1 MLTSKDRTLISNS
14 IQWTVIIAFALTI
27 ILPLLYAIMRLEAV
41 TGMSSLDSVISFFT
55 LTETKEALRFT
66 LIESLFSVILTLII
80 GLPLAWQLG
89 RYEWKHI
96 SIIRSLISIPFVM
109 PAIVAAMGFLALIDQ
124 GGPLDKIGID
134 LRTESGI
141 IGNISSVTGIENTG
155 HFIALIIAHAW
166 FNISLVVRMV
176 EPTLSTMDPRW
187 EEQIRLLPAGNSRLG
202 RVKNLWLPFIGPA
215 IACASALCF
224 VFSFTSF
231 ALVKWLTPTKSTL
244 ESLMADSGGTA
255 GIYNYRIDTSEIV
268 LAVCLVQLIILVTAL
283 AITSRLQRKHSLRH
297 AIVSELSARK
307 SRGKASF
314 FGKAVLIGGLIFTL
328 LPLIL
333 VAISSF
339 VVRTV
344 KNGTISSDFTL
355 DAWKNAWQGDNST
368 LSIPEA
374 LSNSLIYA
382 LITLIFSI
390 IIGWIIAS
398 SINRLENS
406 GNMKLAKIVD
416 MISLAPLA
424 ISAVMIGLG
433 ILLGIL
439 RWNPAMFNWFLI
451 PVIPHVLLTTPFV
464 VRVMLP
470 AIRSLDIS
478 FEEQAKMLGL
488 SPTKVWI
495 HSRLSFLLGPL
506 AVSSSLTIAFSL
518 GEFGATWILV
528 RSGSWDTLSILVDQ
542 LMGQPKFNPLVYPM
556 AMASATVL
564 MALTFVLFLLAEK
577 VRPDGE
583 GSGF

>member
-1 MLTSKDRTLISNS
+1 MLTSKDRTLISKS

-41 TGMSSLDSVISFFT
+41 TGISSLDSVISFFT

-297 AIVSELSARK
+297 AIVSESSARK

>member
-27 ILPLLYAIMRLEAV
+27 IFPLLYAIMRLEAV
-41 TGMSSLDSVISFFT
+41 TGMSSLDSIISFFT

-66 LIESLFSVILTLII
+66 LLESLFSVILTLII

-134 LRTESGI
+134 LRTESGL
-141 IGNISSVTGIENTG
+141 IGNISSITGMENTG

-202 RVKNLWLPFIGPA
+202 RVQNLWLPFIGPA

-297 AIVSELSARK
+297 AIVSESSARK

-382 LITLIFSI
+382 LMTLIFSI

>member
-66 LIESLFSVILTLII
+66 LLESLFSVILTLII

-307 SRGKASF
+307 SRGKASL